1 MNIEINKDIEKYKET
16 VVMGLTAKQLVFSI
30 ISVAMGAGIVLVTY
44 KYVGLTASA
53 YIAIPV
59 VAPIAINGFYTY
71 QGMTFRELF
80 IIKMKHLFRNPRLGY
95 VSKESEMTIK
105 QIRKDE
111 EIKRKI
117 EAKKNKK
124 KKPKA
129 ERKKR

>member
-30 ISVAMGAGIVLVTY
+30 ISVVFGAGIVLATY

-80 IIKMKHLFRNPRLGY
+80 IRKMNLIFRNPRLGY
-95 VSKESEMTIK
+95 VSKESEQTIK
-105 QIRKDE
+105 QLRKDE
-111 EIKRKI
+111 EMKRKLD
-117 EAKKNKK
+117 EKKKRK

>member
-30 ISVAMGAGIVLVTY
+30 ISVGFGAGIVLATY

-80 IIKMKHLFRNPRLGY
+80 IRKMNLIFRNPRLSY
-95 VSKESEMTIK
+95 VSKGSEKTIK

-111 EIKRKI
+111 ELKRKL
-117 EAKKNKK
+117 EAKKHR